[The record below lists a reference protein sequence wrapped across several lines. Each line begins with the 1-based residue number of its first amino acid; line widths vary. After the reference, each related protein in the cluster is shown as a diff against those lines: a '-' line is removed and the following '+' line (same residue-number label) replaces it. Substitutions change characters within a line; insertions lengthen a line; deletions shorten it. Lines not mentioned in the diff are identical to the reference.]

1 MANSSKKPNTKKA
14 GGVAQGVDSDFKH
27 QCCKKKSPKVTMS
40 FCVLQLLLQYGE
52 KRRMSS
58 CLSKPGCYA
67 LNYSSVWQ
75 SLEVHWGV
83 PDNLAAKEGWRI
95 PKLLFSAWGLIWGK
109 Q

>member
-1 MANSSKKPNTKKA
+1 
-14 GGVAQGVDSDFKH
+14 
-27 QCCKKKSPKVTMS
+27 
-40 FCVLQLLLQYGE
+40 
-52 KRRMSS
+52 MSS

-83 PDNLAAKEGWRI
+83 PDNLGAKEGWRI